1 MGEAKTIHEVTNWFL
16 KETAAES
23 TEAYFRHYVS
33 PDANSPFVLN
43 AAQFGHKTIDELT
56 TEEIREV
63 LSDPGTTNPMARFR
77 ALDLVIVY
85 GIMKE
90 QGTNNPCDPLR
101 TELASRND
109 QPSASH
115 KAVKVSPELEQR
127 LTEDFRAQVAS
138 IARQAN
144 DSKRQRRWAVTTSY
158 TDPATGVRRMR
169 KRFITGSYADA
180 RKAASETE
188 G

>member
-1 MGEAKTIHEVTNWFL
+1 MSEVMTIHELTNQFLEDTATAVNEGPFCRYNGPVT
-16 KETAAES
+16 
-23 TEAYFRHYVS
+23 
-33 PDANSPFVLN
+33 NSPFATN

-63 LSDPGTTNPMARFR
+63 LSDPETVGPMERFR

-85 GIMKE
+85 GIMKK

-115 KAVKVSPELEQR
+115 KAAKVSPKLEQR

-138 IARQAN
+138 IAKQAN
-144 DSKRQRRWAVTTSY
+144 DSKRQRRWVVTTSY
-158 TDPATGVRRMR
+158 ADPTTGVRRMR
-169 KRFITGSYADA
+169 KKFIDGSYADA
-180 RKAASETE
+180 RKAASATE
-188 G
+188 D